1 MTLNIII
8 LQLDI
13 NIIYFTLCIIIYKGR
28 LNEVSYMKKILNF
41 LFSRLISVI
50 LALFIQAFLFVSVI
64 WRFSNLFIY
73 FYIVCTLI
81 SIAAVLFIINDKSNP
96 AYKIAWIIPIMLFPI
111 FGGIIY
117 MIFGGYKSSRFTKT
131 KMSKIQEEINEYLNP
146 QQAITEELY
155 LDGRSIANQS
165 LYIQNTSFCPVYK
178 NTLSSY
184 LTPGEDMFGIL
195 IDELKS
201 AKKFIFL
208 EYFIIQEG
216 LMWDTIL
223 EILKEKVKEGVDVRI
238 IYDDLGTI
246 LTLPYKYDKTLE
258 KFGIKCCVFNPFI
271 PVLSVKLNNR
281 DHRKIAVIDGHTA
294 FTGGIN
300 LADEYINAIIK
311 YGYWK
316 DSCVV
321 VRGEAVWSFTV
332 MFLTLWN
339 YLRKTD
345 EDYSKFCALPEQLD
359 KYESDGFVQP
369 FTDSPLDDE
378 SVGESIYLNLINT
391 AEKYVYINTP
401 YLVPDNEMLTA
412 LCLAAKR
419 SVDVRLI
426 TPHMGDKWFV
436 HAVTRSNYNILVE
449 NGVKIYEYT
458 PGFNHAKSIVSDDK
472 LAVVSTINLDY
483 RSLYLHFECGT
494 WLYKTKSVFEI
505 KEDFLNTLNKCEEIT
520 LDFCRSIKWYK
531 RLGRSIL
538 RIFAPLM

>member
-1 MTLNIII
+1 
-8 LQLDI
+8 
-13 NIIYFTLCIIIYKGR
+13 
-28 LNEVSYMKKILNF
+28 MKKILNF
-41 LFSRLISVI
+41 LFSRLISVL

-64 WRFSNLFIY
+64 WKFSNLFIY

-117 MIFGGYKSSRFTKT
+117 MIFGGDRSSKFTKT
-131 KMSKIQEEINEYLNP
+131 RMYKIQEGVNEYLEP
-146 QQAITEELY
+146 QKEIEDELS
-155 LDGRSIANQS
+155 LDGRSIVNQS

-178 NTLSSY
+178 NTISSY
-184 LTPGEDMFGIL
+184 FTPGENMFDIL
-195 IDELKS
+195 IDELKN
-201 AKKFIFL
+201 AKRFIFL

-216 LMWDTIL
+216 KMWNTVL

-246 LTLPYKYDKTLE
+246 LTLPYKYDKKLE
-258 KFGIKCCVFNPFI
+258 EFGIKCCVFNPFI
-271 PVLSVKLNNR
+271 PVLSVRLNNR
-281 DHRKIAVIDGHTA
+281 DHRKITVIDGHTA

-300 LADEYINAIIK
+300 LADEYINAIVK

-316 DSCVV
+316 DSCIII
-321 VRGEAVWSFTV
+321 RGEAVWSFTV

-345 EDYSKFCALPEQLD
+345 NDYTKFRAASEKLAQ
-359 KYESDGFVQP
+359 YSSDGFVQP

-378 SVGESIYLNLINT
+378 AVGESIYLNMINT

-401 YLVPDNEMLTA
+401 YLVPDNEMITA

-419 SVDVRLI
+419 SVDVRII
-426 TPHMGDKWFV
+426 TPHIGDKWFV
-436 HAVTRSNYNILVE
+436 HAVTRSNYSILIE

-458 PGFNHAKSIVSDDK
+458 PGFNHAKSIVADDK

-483 RSLYLHFECGT
+483 RSLYLHFECGA
-494 WLYKTKSVFEI
+494 WLYKTTSVFEI
-505 KEDFLNTLNKCEEIT
+505 KEDFQNTLKESEEIS
-520 LDFCRSIKWYK
+520 LESSRAVKWYK
-531 RLGRSIL
+531 RLGRSVL
-538 RIFAPLM
+538 RIFAPLL

>member
-1 MTLNIII
+1 
-8 LQLDI
+8 
-13 NIIYFTLCIIIYKGR
+13 
-28 LNEVSYMKKILNF
+28 MKKILNL
-41 LFSRLISVI
+41 LFSRLLCVI

-73 FYIVCTLI
+73 FYIVCSII

-117 MIFGGYKSSRFTKT
+117 MIFGGDRSSRFTRT
-131 KMSKIQEEINEYLNP
+131 KMYKIQEDINKYLEHDED
-146 QQAITEELY
+146 IIDELA
-155 LDGRSIANQS
+155 LDGRTILNQS
-165 LYIQNTSFCPVYK
+165 LYIQKTSFCPVYK
-178 NTLSSY
+178 NSSTRY
-184 LTPGEDMFGIL
+184 LTPGEDMYGIL

-201 AKKFIFL
+201 AEKFIFL

-216 LMWDTIL
+216 LMWNTVL

-246 LTLPYKYDKTLE
+246 LTLPYKYNKKLE
-258 KFGIKCCVFNPFI
+258 QLGIKCCVFNPFI
-271 PVLSVKLNNR
+271 PVLSVRLNNR

-300 LADEYINAIIK
+300 LADEYINAIVK

-345 EDYSKFCALPEQLD
+345 DDYRRFQGEPALLEQ
-359 KYESDGFVQP
+359 YGSDGFVQP

-378 SVGESIYLNLINT
+378 PVGEAIYLNIINT
-391 AEKYVYINTP
+391 AEDFVYINTP
-401 YLVPDNEMLTA
+401 YLVPDNEMITA

-419 SVDVRLI
+419 SVDVRII

-483 RSLYLHFECGT
+483 RSLYLHFECGA
-494 WLYKTKSVFEI
+494 WLYKTKSVSEI
-505 KEDFLNTLNKCEEIT
+505 KEDFLSTMKESEEIT
-520 LDFCRSIKWYK
+520 LNYCRSIKWYR